1 MSTGK
6 TAFVTGAAQGL
17 GNAIARALH
26 AAGHQVA
33 LADMN
38 LDKARGVA
46 AELGKG
52 AMAIGVD
59 VRDRHAVNAA
69 VAECT
74 AKLGQ
79 PDILVNNAARTQA
92 RDFLAITQEEW
103 DDVLAINLRGMLFA
117 SQAVLPGMMAKKWGR
132 IVNLSSVAGLRGG
145 PQVQGAHYASS
156 KAAIIGFTR
165 YLAYDFAKH
174 GITVNAI
181 APGPILTEQTAL
193 APADKVAMVAAQI
206 PVGRIGDPKDVGALV
221 AHVCSD
227 AGGFITGATLDISG
241 GLVMR

>member
-6 TAFVTGAAQGL
+6 TALVTGAAQGL
-17 GNAIARALH
+17 GRALAGALH
-26 AAGHQVA
+26 AAGHRVA
-33 LADMN
+33 LADLN
-38 LDKARGVA
+38 LDKAKAAA

-52 AMAIGVD
+52 AIAVAVD
-59 VRDRHAVNAA
+59 VRSKPVVEAA
-69 VAECT
+69 VAECV
-74 AKLGQ
+74 AALG
-79 PDILVNNAARTQA
+79 PVEILVNNAARTQA
-92 RDFLAITQEEW
+92 RDFMAITPEEW
-103 DDVLAINLRGMLFA
+103 DDVLGINLRGMVFA
-117 SQAVLPGMMAKKWGR
+117 AQAVLPGMVAKKWGR
-132 IVNLSSVAGLRGG
+132 IVNMSSVAGLRGG

-156 KAAIIGFTR
+156 KAAIIGLTR

-193 APADKVAMVAAQI
+193 APPDKVAMVAAQI

-221 AHVCSD
+221 AHICSD

>member
-6 TAFVTGAAQGL
+6 TALVTGAAQGL
-17 GNAIARALH
+17 GRAIAGALH

-33 LADMN
+33 LADLN
-38 LDKARGVA
+38 LDKAKAAA

-52 AMAIGVD
+52 AIAVAVD
-59 VRDRHAVNAA
+59 VRSKPAVEAA
-69 VAECT
+69 VAQCV
-74 AKLGQ
+74 AALG
-79 PDILVNNAARTQA
+79 PIDILVNNAARTQA
-92 RDFLAITQEEW
+92 RDFMAIAPEEW
-103 DDVLAINLRGMLFA
+103 DDVLGINLRGMVFA
-117 SQAVLPGMMAKKWGR
+117 AQAVLPGMVEKKWGR
-132 IVNLSSVAGLRGG
+132 IVNMSSVAGLRGG

-156 KAAIIGFTR
+156 KAAIIGLTR

-193 APADKVAMVAAQI
+193 APPDKVAMVAAQI

-221 AHVCSD
+221 AHICSD